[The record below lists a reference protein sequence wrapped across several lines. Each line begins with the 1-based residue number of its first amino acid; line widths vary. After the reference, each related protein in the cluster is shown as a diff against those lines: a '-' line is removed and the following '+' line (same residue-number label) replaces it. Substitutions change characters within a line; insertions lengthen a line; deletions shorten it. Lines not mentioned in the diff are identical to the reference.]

1 MRKALVAECR
11 KNEMQT
17 NIKQLEDACEEFY
30 ATTKRFEQ
38 EIEDTIR
45 RDEEERLKEQKQHQD
60 TVNFLNEVNADF
72 KRELEKVLSAT
83 GKEDKKWSHLITL
96 A

>member
-17 NIKQLEDACEEFY
+17 TIKQLEDACEEFF
-30 ATTKRFEQ
+30 AENKRLEQ
-38 EIEDTIR
+38 EIEDMIR
-45 RDEEERLKEQKQHQD
+45 KDEEERLKETKAHQD
-60 TVNFLNEVNADF
+60 SVNFLNEVNADF

-83 GKEDKKWSHLITL
+83 TKEEKK
-96 A
+96 